1 MTNRQQSERH
11 GRSAEV
17 LAMIYLLV
25 TGHRILARRWRG
37 RAGEID
43 LVARRWKVIIF
54 CEVKFRQHADE
65 SGMPSPR
72 QRQRICRA
80 AEEFMSRHHLS
91 DKIGWRFDLVQI
103 SPPFG
108 GRLNPVRHLKD
119 AWRCDDR
126 PGP

>member
-1 MTNRQQSERH
+1 M
-11 GRSAEV
+11 
-17 LAMIYLLV
+17 MYLLV

-72 QRQRICRA
+72 QRNSCLATTFQTKLDGGLIL
-80 AEEFMSRHHLS
+80 SRFRHLS
-91 DKIGWRFDLVQI
+91 VAD
-103 SPPFG
+103 
-108 GRLNPVRHLKD
+108 
-119 AWRCDDR
+119 
-126 PGP
+126 